1 MKDLLW
7 STSSP
12 LHQVAKSLVLVARLK
27 IVGVMEDPTVFS
39 SFLFRACSVKAKNLD
54 QIVLFGQVLYV
65 NYTTRLV

>member
-1 MKDLLW
+1 VEHILSIAPSGQVPSASVKDRRL
-7 STSSP
+7 
-12 LHQVAKSLVLVARLK
+12 RLK